1 MSLFLSHA
9 PMQTLSRMA
18 AVLVIIKVFPV
29 YGCSRQGKS
38 LYWNQRNAFIDT
50 GERER
55 VRKRERERGR
65 ERGRERERE
74 KGREGGNLCV

>member
-1 MSLFLSHA
+1 MKDQGAVSLFLAHA
-9 PMQTLSRMA
+9 PMQTLYRCMV
-18 AVLVIIKVFPV
+18 AVLVVLKVFPA

-55 VRKRERERGR
+55 ERERGGER
-65 ERGRERERE
+65 ERERERERE
-74 KGREGGNLCV
+74 K